1 MPKTLPLALAILATA
16 CVGQPL
22 VAPTPVTFH
31 SSRSPAD
38 VTRGAAVALVD
49 AGFRVTQTDSL
60 GYALTATRAA
70 THNGNA
76 DFVTC
81 NMPSG
86 SAAAANRETTL
97 TILLRSVAAAAGSDV
112 TIGSSVKTDFPGYEG
127 TAIQVPAAD
136 SLCVSRGTMERRL
149 EAALR

>member
-1 MPKTLPLALAILATA
+1 MPRTLPLALAILATA

-22 VAPTPVTFH
+22 VAPTPVAFH

-38 VTRGAAVALVD
+38 VTRDAAVALVD

-60 GYALTATRAA
+60 GYALTASRTA

-97 TILLRSVAAAAGSDV
+97 TILFRALPAAAGSDV
-112 TIGSSVKTDFPGYEG
+112 TVGSSVKTDFPGYEG
-127 TAIQVPAAD
+127 TAIQVPGAD

-149 EAALR
+149 AAALR